1 MQVREKKFTVKSI
14 IENTENG
21 NITYDHPMQ
30 RKPGQWDKEQQS
42 LLIHSILAGYAV
54 PQTYGL
60 QLYDNY
66 DYAFSVLDG
75 KQRFTTVYDFVHDE
89 FSLVD
94 DMPVVTIRKRHV
106 ITDDNGNKKAEFVKH
121 EYDISNM
128 KFSELD
134 ETLQDIIKDF
144 PFTVMLLSDCTDEDI
159 ENQFFRLNNGT
170 PLTKDQKT
178 RVILGDELAQ
188 FLDTQEQ
195 TEFFTKKAYFT
206 NNQRKH
212 GEVQTC
218 ILQTLM
224 LIMDYSYKDLSNN
237 AVMDFAEWFRKNHKP
252 SDLEYCAD
260 IFLKL
265 NKAVPESK
273 KPHKLMKK
281 TNIPILAYH
290 IQTADEIGM
299 EMDEYGKKIQD
310 LFDSY
315 DTGGEYFQDY
325 CGAGSYKK
333 DKVDARLAYFERML
347 RGEGRE

>member
-75 KQRFTTVYDFVHDE
+75 KQRFTTVYDFVHDG

-106 ITDDNGNKKAEFVKH
+106 ITDDNGNKRGKFVNY
-121 EYDISNM
+121 EYDISNK

-134 ETLQDIIKDF
+134 ETLKETIKDF

-195 TEFFTKKAYFT
+195 TEFFNKKAYFT

-224 LIMDYSYKDLSNN
+224 LIMDYSYKDLN
-237 AVMDFAEWFRKNHKP
+237 FF
-252 SDLEYCAD
+252 
-260 IFLKL
+260 
-265 NKAVPESK
+265 
-273 KPHKLMKK
+273 
-281 TNIPILAYH
+281 
-290 IQTADEIGM
+290 
-299 EMDEYGKKIQD
+299 KI
-310 LFDSY
+310 
-315 DTGGEYFQDY
+315 
-325 CGAGSYKK
+325 K
-333 DKVDARLAYFERML
+333 
-347 RGEGRE
+347 

>member
-30 RKPGQWDKEQQS
+30 RKPGQWDNEQQS

-54 PQTYGL
+54 PQAYGL

-89 FSLVD
+89 FSLAD

-106 ITDDNGNKKAEFVKH
+106 VTDDNGNKKAEFVNH
-121 EYDISNM
+121 EYDISAL
-128 KFSELD
+128 KFSKLD
-134 ETLQDIIKDF
+134 VTLQDIIKDF

-195 TEFFTKKAYFT
+195 TEFFTKKTYFT

-260 IFLKL
+260 IFSKL
-265 NKAVPESK
+265 NS
-273 KPHKLMKK
+273 
-281 TNIPILAYH
+281 
-290 IQTADEIGM
+290 GS
-299 EMDEYGKKIQD
+299 QD
-310 LFDSY
+310 LLSPSLISQISNV
-315 DTGGEYFQDY
+315 TRLSLMNWTINE
-325 CGAGSYKK
+325 CGS
-333 DKVDARLAYFERML
+333 
-347 RGEGRE
+347 

>member
-30 RKPGQWDKEQQS
+30 RKPGQWDNEQQS

-54 PQTYGL
+54 PQAYGL
-60 QLYDNY
+60 QLFDNY
-66 DYAFSVLDG
+66 DEAFSVLDG
-75 KQRFTTVYDFVHDE
+75 KQRFTTVCDFVHDKFALMDE
-89 FSLVD
+89 TPSVI
-94 DMPVVTIRKRHV
+94 IRRRHL
-106 ITDDNGNKKAEFVKH
+106 ITDENGKKHSEFIGC
-121 EYDISNM
+121 EYDISNK

-134 ETLQDIIKDF
+134 DKLQDKIKDF
-144 PFTVMLLSDCTDEDI
+144 AFTVILLSDCTDEDI
-159 ENQFFRLNNGT
+159 ENQFYRLNNGT

-178 RVILGDELAQ
+178 RVILGDELAV
-188 FLDTQEQ
+188 FIDTQEQ
-195 TEFFTKKAYFT
+195 TEFFTNKAYFT

-260 IFLKL
+260 IFSKL
-265 NKAVPESK
+265 NEAVPESK

-299 EMDEYGKKIQD
+299 EMDGYGKKIQE

-315 DTGGEYFQDY
+315 DTGGEYFENY
-325 CGAGSYKK
+325 CGAGSYRK
-333 DKVDARLAYFERML
+333 DKVDARLAYFERLL
-347 RGEGRE
+347 RGECRE